1 MLAAG
6 EASRMGS
13 IKQLLPYNN
22 STLLEITIQ
31 NALASKA
38 RKVYCVL
45 GANSEAIKSQLKNS
59 RATFINNPNWKDGL
73 SSSIVTGVSYLE
85 SIKEKT
91 KAILIMLSD
100 QPNVDSDYIDALI
113 NLYSKNQD
121 KVIAS
126 DYGDKKGVPA
136 IFPKLFN
143 KQLMRLKGDKGAK
156 DFLNNKEINIITLA
170 SKNRGVLKD
179 IDTLEDYNKL
189 LDK

>member
-1 MLAAG
+1 
-6 EASRMGS
+6 MGC
-13 IKQLLPYNN
+13 IKQLLPYSN
-22 STLLEITIQ
+22 STLLEITIKY
-31 NALASKA
+31 ALASKA
-38 RKVYCVL
+38 EKVYCVL
-45 GANSEAIKSQLKNS
+45 GANSEAIKSHIKNS
-59 RATFINNPNWKDGL
+59 RVTFINNPNWKDGL
-73 SSSIVTGVSYLE
+73 SSSIVTGVSFLE
-85 SIKEKT
+85 SIKDKT
-91 KAILIMLSD
+91 KAILIMLAD

-143 KQLMRLKGDKGAK
+143 KELMRLKGDKGAK
-156 DFLNNKEINIITLA
+156 DFLNNKEVNIITLA

-179 IDTLEDYNKL
+179 IDTPEDYNKL